1 MSKRRSRRKAL
12 RRGPA
17 PPPGGIQLARL
28 VRKSVADAEAPR
40 ELLRRVAGGELPAAI
55 EGVQG
60 GFAAVLLH
68 WLRDAADGPLVVV
81 TPTEQEADLL
91 ADDLG
96 LTVESVSG
104 GGLPAR
110 ASGAS
115 SAPAARSGA
124 SAAPGAALHARGVSA
139 AEAVS
144 TADPVIG
151 NGRPSRAVAAPAAG
165 AASRRNRIRRFP
177 WWGLLPY
184 ASASPLPAV
193 FGERA
198 GVLAELVTAP
208 EQIDILVT
216 SLRAL
221 LNPVPPAEYLRERV
235 FRVVVGSYLD
245 PIEVEEQLVTLGYV
259 RVPRVS
265 IHGEFSVK
273 GEVIDIYPYDREH
286 AVRAVLDFDTVEE
299 LREFEPAT
307 QRSVATLP
315 EAAVY
320 PAREVHMAGAEL
332 DTLAANLAQ
341 PSLPEEGRDLF
352 LDAVRRDPDAR
363 GAEMFFPLCFA
374 EPASLLE
381 ILPPEALLVL
391 AGEERLAAT
400 FDAVRKEYQALY
412 RQAMAGG
419 HFGPL
424 PKSFLLDYHR
434 LVGGHPRRVAV
445 HELAPSAS
453 GVHLG
458 APPEPRLR
466 LPCDPPRSFFGN
478 IPYFRDEVGRLVAGG
493 NEVLIFAVYEHQA
506 QRLAALLGELGRGA
520 HVRIFPQSISAGFAL
535 PDAGIVVIQE
545 NEIFGRKRRIPREA
559 AAARSE
565 AIDSFVDLS
574 AGDYVVHVNYGIGK
588 YHGLERMNVLGN
600 ERDYIDLEFGGE
612 EHVYLPIEQVNLI
625 QRYVGKEGRAPKLDR
640 IGGKAWESRKAKVRK
655 SVEELAERLIQLYA
669 RRKRVQGTAF
679 DHDTDWQAQFEAGFP
694 YQETDDQ
701 ITCIEEVKA
710 DMEAPSPMDRLI
722 CGDVGFGKTEV
733 ALRAA
738 FKAVMGGKQVAV
750 LTPTT
755 ILAEQHFETFL
766 ERFQPFPVKIEMLSR
781 FRSRQEQRSV
791 VAAVGAGGVDVVIGT
806 HRLIQKDVQFK
817 NLGLLV
823 IDEEQRFGVK
833 HKERLKELKANIDCL
848 TLTATPIPRTLHM
861 SLTKIRDMSL
871 ITTPPQNRLPIETFI
886 QEFDEELVADAIRK
900 ELARGG
906 QVFYLHNRVR
916 SIREIMS
923 FLVRLLPEA
932 SIEFAHGQM
941 GEADLEEVMHRF
953 VGREFE
959 VLVTTTI
966 IENGLDIPNVNTIV
980 IDRADMFG
988 IAQLYQLRGRV
999 GRSGKPAYAYL
1010 FYPRDHALTELAM
1023 KRLRIISDFTELGAG
1038 FKVAMKDLEVR
1049 GAGNLLGGEQSGDIL
1064 AVGYDMYVRLLDQAI
1079 AAMGG
1084 NGRRADLDTLD
1095 VYLELEYS
1103 GYIPDDYIPEPV
1115 VKMEVYKKISAVTAA
1130 AELERV
1136 HGELIDRF
1144 GPLPDVVLSLL
1155 SIAEIR
1161 IACRRLAVASL
1172 REQRGVVRVE
1182 FARLQQ
1188 VSVEKV
1194 TRLIADSGG
1203 SVRLDAARPNCLLI
1217 DTGSI
1222 GLREKSEFLSEKLG
1236 ALV

>member
-1 MSKRRSRRKAL
+1 MSKRKRKRRPAAAP
-12 RRGPA
+12 RRAPA
-17 PPPGGIQLARL
+17 PPPGGIGLARL
-28 VRKSVADAEAPR
+28 VRRRVADAEAPR
-40 ELLRRVAGGELPAAI
+40 QLLRRVAGGELPVAV

-60 GFAAVLLH
+60 GFAAILLH
-68 WLRDAADGPLVVV
+68 WLREAAGGPLVVV

-91 ADDLG
+91 AGDLR
-96 LTVESVSG
+96 LTAESDVQHAATGTERLHGARPPGGVPAAVGAG
-104 GGLPAR
+104 GGR
-110 ASGAS
+110 
-115 SAPAARSGA
+115 
-124 SAAPGAALHARGVSA
+124 
-139 AEAVS
+139 
-144 TADPVIG
+144 D
-151 NGRPSRAVAAPAAG
+151 
-165 AASRRNRIRRFP
+165 RIRRFP

-221 LNPVPPAEYLRERV
+221 LNPVPPAGYLRDRV
-235 FRVVVGSYLD
+235 FRVAAGSELD
-245 PIEVEEQLVTLGYV
+245 PIAVEEQLVTLGYV

-307 QRSVATLP
+307 QRSVAALH

-320 PAREVHMAGAEL
+320 PAREVHMAGPEL
-332 DTLAANLAQ
+332 DTLAASLQQ
-341 PSLPEEGRDLF
+341 PPLPEEGRELF

-374 EPASLLE
+374 EPANLLQ
-381 ILPPEALLVL
+381 ILPDDALLVL
-391 AGEERLAAT
+391 AGEERLAAG

-419 HFGPL
+419 HFGPP
-424 PKSFLLDYHR
+424 PKSLLLDYHR
-434 LVGGHPRRVAV
+434 LVGGHARRVAV
-445 HELAPSAS
+445 HELAPSAAAAD
-453 GVHLG
+453 LG

-493 NEVLIFAVYEHQA
+493 NEVVIFAVYEHQA
-506 QRLAALLGELGRGA
+506 QRLAAMLGELGRGDQ
-520 HVRIFPQSISAGFAL
+520 VRIFPQSISAGFAVPAARL
-535 PDAGIVVIQE
+535 VVIQE
-545 NEIFGRKRRIPREA
+545 NEIFGRKRRIPRAA

-574 AGDYVVHVNYGIGK
+574 EGDFVVHVNYGIGK
-588 YHGLERMNVLGN
+588 YHGLERMRVLGN

-640 IGGKAWESRKAKVRK
+640 IGGKAWDSRKAKVRK
-655 SVEELAERLIQLYA
+655 SVEELAERLIELYA

-679 DHDTDWQAQFEAGFP
+679 ETDTDWQAQFEAGFP
-694 YQETDDQ
+694 YQETEDQ
-701 ITCIEEVKA
+701 ITCIDEVKA

-766 ERFQPFPVKIEMLSR
+766 ERFAPFPVTIEMLSR
-781 FRSRQEQRSV
+781 FRNRQEQRSV
-791 VAAVGAGGVDVVIGT
+791 VASVGAGNVDIVIGT
-806 HRLIQKDVQFK
+806 HRLIQKDVEFK

-833 HKERLKELKANIDCL
+833 HKERLKELRANIDCL

-916 SIREIMS
+916 SIREIMG

-953 VGREFE
+953 VGGEFE

-1010 FYPRDHALTELAM
+1010 FYPKDQALTELAM

-1079 AAMGG
+1079 AAMAGG
-1084 NGRRADLDTLD
+1084 NGRRTDLDIPD

-1103 GYIPDDYIPEPV
+1103 GYIPDDYISEPV
-1115 VKMEVYKKISAVTAA
+1115 VKMEVYKKISSVTDGG
-1130 AELERV
+1130 ELERV

-1188 VSVEKV
+1188 VSVDKV
-1194 TRLIADSGG
+1194 TRLIGDSRG

-1217 DTGSI
+1217 DTGGI

>member
-1 MSKRRSRRKAL
+1 MGKRKRRRAAL
-12 RRGPA
+12 RRAPA

-28 VRKSVADAEAPR
+28 VRRSVAGTEAPR
-40 ELLRRVAGGELPAAI
+40 ELLRRAAGGELPAAV

-60 GFAAVLLH
+60 GFAAILLH
-68 WLRDAADGPLVVV
+68 WLREAAGGPLVVV

-91 ADDLG
+91 AGDLR
-96 LTVESVSG
+96 LTAELQAG
-104 GGLPAR
+104 APA
-110 ASGAS
+110 GAS
-115 SAPAARSGA
+115 PAASAPNVTTA
-124 SAAPGAALHARGVSA
+124 S
-139 AEAVS
+139 
-144 TADPVIG
+144 PV
-151 NGRPSRAVAAPAAG
+151 AAG
-165 AASRRNRIRRFP
+165 AAGGSAERDRIRRFP

-208 EQIDILVT
+208 EQVDIVVT

-221 LNPVPPAEYLRERV
+221 LTPVPPTAYVRERV
-235 FRVVVGSYLD
+235 LRVAVGSDLD

-265 IHGEFSVK
+265 IHGEFAVK
-273 GEVIDIYPYDREH
+273 GEVIDIYPYDRDH

-307 QRSVATLP
+307 QRSVAALRD
-315 EAAVY
+315 AAVY
-320 PAREVHMAGAEL
+320 PAREVHMAGREL
-332 DTLAANLAQ
+332 DTLAGNLARS
-341 PSLPEEGRDLF
+341 PLGEEGRDLF

-381 ILPPEALLVL
+381 ILPSGALLVL
-391 AGEERLAAT
+391 AGEERIAAT

-412 RQAMAGG
+412 RQAVAGG
-419 HFGPL
+419 HFGPP
-424 PKSFLLDYHR
+424 PKSLLLDYRR
-434 LVGGHPRRVAV
+434 LVDGHPRRVAI
-445 HELAPSAS
+445 HELAPSAA
-453 GVHLG
+453 GVEFG

-506 QRLAALLGELGRGA
+506 QRLAAMLGELGRSDR
-520 HVRIFPQSISAGFAL
+520 VRIFPQSISAGFAL
-535 PDAGIVVIQE
+535 PAAKIAVIQE

-559 AAARSE
+559 AAAKSE

-588 YHGLERMNVLGN
+588 YHGLQRMKVLGN

-640 IGGKAWESRKAKVRK
+640 IGGKAWESRKAKVRR

-679 DHDTDWQAQFEAGFP
+679 DRDTDWQAQFEAGFP
-694 YQETDDQ
+694 YQETEDQ
-701 ITCIEEVKA
+701 ITCFEEVKV

-738 FKAVMGGKQVAV
+738 FKAVMGGKQVA
-750 LTPTT
+750 LLAPTT
-755 ILAEQHFETFL
+755 ILAEQHFETFR
-766 ERFQPFPVKIEMLSR
+766 ERFEPFPVKIEMLSR
-781 FRSRQEQRSV
+781 FRSRQEQRAV
-791 VAAVGAGGVDVVIGT
+791 VAAVAAGGVDIVIGT
-806 HRLIQKDVQFK
+806 HRLIQKDVEFK

-871 ITTPPQNRLPIETFI
+871 ITTPPPDRLPIETFI

-941 GEADLEEVMHRF
+941 GETDLEEVMRRF
-953 VGREFE
+953 VGGEFE

-966 IENGLDIPNVNTIV
+966 IENGLDIPNVNTII

-1010 FYPRDHALTELAM
+1010 FYPKDQALTELAM

-1079 AAMGG
+1079 AAMAGG
-1084 NGRRADLDTLD
+1084 NGRRADLDVAD

-1103 GYIPDDYIPEPV
+1103 GYIPDDYIAEPV
-1115 VKMEVYKKISAVTAA
+1115 VKMEVYKKISSVTMP
-1130 AELERV
+1130 AELEQV

-1161 IACRRLAVASL
+1161 IACRRLAVSSL
-1172 REQRGVVRVE
+1172 RERRGEVRVE

-1188 VSVEKV
+1188 VSLDKV

-1203 SVRLDAARPNCLLI
+1203 SVRLDGARPNCLLI
-1217 DTGSI
+1217 DTGGI